1 MASPSSVA
9 TILDPL
15 GFNSPAGRALMV
27 LRPENEAAKWAFSQV
42 VDFIKEQ
49 DAQSDDD
56 DLVTDVRSHYAK
68 FMWFSDEQVYDSAV
82 SRFVNHSTIVE
93 SPSSPSSLSSSTCSL
108 EEPCPTMIWTGFYF
122 LDSNIKTLHSDC
134 GWLIGRLS
142 KRGVSFA
149 QPTVDI
155 LLTDSRA
162 GNVARRHAV
171 INFSPETRLA
181 TVSLEFGNSA
191 VVNATSLTSKGS
203 VAGCALGQNRIH
215 FGDLMYS
222 LEYTS
227 YCLRPQG
234 QTDLS
239 SHLTGIHGDN
249 QPTKE
254 VLQATPTP
262 QTTNV
267 QTIGKYT
274 ITGGLTGRGTFG
286 RVRPAVG
293 PDGQKIVAVKTM
305 EARPGRIQY
314 TREKIAL
321 MDLIAQRAQA
331 ERQHNVLTMIE
342 SIHIRGRQVDEFH
355 IVLEPYI
362 GFTLSEIPK
371 DTHYTKHELILH
383 DCLRGLAFLHAHG
396 IVHTD
401 IKPENIGLL
410 DFHKNEMH
418 KPAQLSSY
426 SRPPRTVILDI
437 DSMEQIPRGQAVIK
451 AAPGSNGTVGFHS
464 PEHEMSEYDGR
475 TDVWA
480 LGVSLFR
487 AIFGTFPWSYGTEG
501 NPWRKDRE
509 VPEAR
514 QKFHARYDKAVGK
527 ITDHYLTNH
536 DPRLGEPLCDFLIA
550 AFRFPDSEIASQ
562 RRSRPTSAEC
572 VDMIVK
578 KSELLKER
586 LAMEVG
592 MAAEATATTPETNYT
607 IQSGHTKK
615 RPAPDSHAQPKKR
628 EMEYRHQDRHHIV
641 DAISRIDPIDKL
653 GVEKAQIVAE

>member
-239 SHLTGIHGDN
+239 SHITGIHGDN

-321 MDLIAQRAQA
+321 MDLIAQRAQI
-331 ERQHNVLTMIE
+331 EKQHNVLTMIE
-342 SIHIRGRQVDEFH
+342 SIHIQGRQVDEFH

-371 DTHYTKHELILH
+371 DTHYTKYELILH

-437 DSMEQIPRGQAVIK
+437 DSMEQIPRGQTVIK
-451 AAPGSNGTVGFHS
+451 AAPGANGTVGFHS

-501 NPWRKDRE
+501 NPWRKDRQ

-514 QKFHARYDKAVGK
+514 EKFHARYEKAVGK
-527 ITDHYLTNH
+527 VTDRHNNLS
-536 DPRLGEPLCDFLIA
+536 EPLCDFLIA
-550 AFRFPDSEIASQ
+550 AFRFPESEMASQ

-572 VDMIVK
+572 VDMIVE

-586 LAMEVG
+586 LAVEAE
-592 MAAEATATTPETNYT
+592 MAAEATTATPETNYT
-607 IQSGHTKK
+607 IQSGYTYK
-615 RPAPDSHAQPKKR
+615 RPAPDAYERPRKR

-641 DAISRIDPIDKL
+641 DAISRIDHIDKL
-653 GVEKAQIVAE
+653 GAEKAQIVAE

>member
-15 GFNSPAGRALMV
+15 GFSSPAGRALMV

-49 DAQSDDD
+49 DAQSDDE

-239 SHLTGIHGDN
+239 SHITGIHGDN

-254 VLQATPTP
+254 ILQATPTP

-305 EARPGRIQY
+305 EARPTRIQY

-321 MDLIAQRAQA
+321 MEFIAQQAQA
-331 ERQHNVLTMIE
+331 EKQQNVLKMIE
-342 SIHIRGRQVDEFH
+342 SIHIKGRQVDEFH
-355 IVLEPYI
+355 IILEPYV

-371 DTHYTKHELILH
+371 DVHYTKYELILH
-383 DCLRGLAFLHAHG
+383 DCLRGLAFLHARG

-410 DFHKNEMH
+410 DFHKNEMN
-418 KPAQLSSY
+418 KPAHLASY
-426 SRPPRTVILDI
+426 SRPPRTAILDI
-437 DSMEQIPRGQAVIK
+437 DSMEQIPNGQTAIK

-464 PEHEMSEYDGR
+464 PEHEMTEYDGR

-487 AIFGTFPWSYGTEG
+487 AIFGVFPWSYGTEG
-501 NPWRKDRE
+501 NPWRKDRD
-509 VPEAR
+509 VVEAR
-514 QKFHARYDKAVGK
+514 EKFHARYEKAVGK
-527 ITDHYLTNH
+527 VADYYPN
-536 DPRLGEPLCDFLIA
+536 LGEPLCDFLIA
-550 AFRFPDSEIASQ
+550 AFRFPDSEMASQ
-562 RRSRPTSAEC
+562 RRIRPTSAE
-572 VDMIVK
+572 VSILINGQHRMLM
-578 KSELLKER
+578 SNR
-586 LAMEVG
+586 G
-592 MAAEATATTPETNYT
+592 R
-607 IQSGHTKK
+607 G
-615 RPAPDSHAQPKKR
+615 R
-628 EMEYRHQDRHHIV
+628 
-641 DAISRIDPIDKL
+641 
-653 GVEKAQIVAE
+653 

>member
-9 TILDPL
+9 TIIDPFGL
-15 GFNSPAGRALMV
+15 NSPAGRALMV

-68 FMWFSDEQVYDSAV
+68 FMWFSDEQTYDPAV
-82 SRFVNHSTIVE
+82 SRFVNHNTILE
-93 SPSSPSSLSSSTCSL
+93 SPSSPSSSSTCSL

-134 GWLIGRLS
+134 GWLVGRLS

-181 TVSLEFGNSA
+181 TVSLELGNST

-222 LEYTS
+222 LEYTP

-239 SHLTGIHGDN
+239 SHITGIHGDN

-262 QTTNV
+262 QTMNV

-274 ITGGLTGRGTFG
+274 ITGGLTGRGAFG

-293 PDGQKIVAVKTM
+293 PDGQKIVAVKTI
-305 EARPGRIQY
+305 EARPSKIQY

-321 MDLIAQRAQA
+321 MDVIAQRSQA
-331 ERQHNVLTMIE
+331 EKQHNVLTMIE
-342 SIHIRGRQVDEFH
+342 SIHIKGRQVDEFH

-371 DTHYTKHELILH
+371 DTHSTKYELILH
-383 DCLRGLAFLHAHG
+383 DCLRGLAFLHAHS

-410 DFHKNEMH
+410 DFRKDEMH
-418 KPAQLSSY
+418 KPAQLASY

-437 DSMEQIPRGQAVIK
+437 DSMEQIPSGKTAIE
-451 AAPGSNGTVGFHS
+451 AAPGANGTVGFHS
-464 PEHEMSEYDGR
+464 PEHEISEYDGR

-480 LGVSLFR
+480 LGVSLFK

-509 VPEAR
+509 IVEAR
-514 QKFHARYDKAVGK
+514 EKFHARYEKAVSK
-527 ITDHYLTNH
+527 VADHYH
-536 DPRLGEPLCDFLIA
+536 ILGEPLCDFLIA
-550 AFRFPDSEIASQ
+550 AFRFPDSEIVSQ
-562 RRSRPTSAEC
+562 RRSRPTSTEC
-572 VDMIVK
+572 VELIVD
-578 KSELLKER
+578 KSDLLKER
-586 LAMEVG
+586 LAREAKV
-592 MAAEATATTPETNYT
+592 AAEATANTATTTAFNDT
-607 IQSGHTKK
+607 IQNMHTNK
-615 RPAPDSHAQPKKR
+615 RPAPDSYQHTKR
-628 EMEYRHQDRHHIV
+628 REIDYGHQDRHHIA
-641 DAISRIDPIDKL
+641 DTISRGDYIDKV
-653 GVEKAQIVAE
+653 GGVDIVEKAQIVAE